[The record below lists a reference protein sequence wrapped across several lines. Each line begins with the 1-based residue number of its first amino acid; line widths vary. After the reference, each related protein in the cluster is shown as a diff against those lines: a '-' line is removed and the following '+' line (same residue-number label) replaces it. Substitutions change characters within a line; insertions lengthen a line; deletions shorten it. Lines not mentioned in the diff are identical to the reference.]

1 MSVRP
6 NGCNIAR
13 HLPRL
18 ARDTPDRPAVVTQK
32 DGVVTTFAELEKRT
46 NRYANGLRGIGMV
59 RGTRVLVMIKPGLE
73 FTSVVFALLKLGAL
87 PVMVDAG
94 MGIGNMLRCIGQV
107 APEAMIGLPQARM
120 LRLWRPGAFKSI
132 KQMVTV
138 GRRWLGGGYSLAHLH
153 DQSSDEF
160 EIPAFRP
167 MEQAAILFTSGS
179 TGPAKG
185 VVYEHGMFDAQV
197 RSLKSCYG
205 FEDGEV
211 ELATFPLFALFC
223 PALGMTCVFPDM
235 DFSRPGRVDPERIV
249 RAVGDYGPTS
259 AFGSPA
265 LWNKVSAYCLQH
277 DLKLTGLRRVL
288 IAGAPVDW
296 RLIER
301 LTRCLADTT
310 EIHTPYGATEALP
323 VASVTGGE
331 ILGDCLARTRSGAG
345 ICVGKIVPGRKVEI
359 IRIIDG
365 PIGQWS
371 KDLVLPPGQKGEIV
385 VSGEAVTKEYASL
398 PEATA
403 KAKIADGDRVWHRLG
418 DIGYFD
424 ETGRLWYCGRK
435 SHRVEASRG
444 PMFSICCEAVF
455 NEHRGVA
462 RSALVGVGRGSQR
475 RPVIVVEPVS
485 ERRPASAKRQALP
498 NELLQLG
505 REREI
510 TRNIGTVL
518 VHPSFPVD
526 VRHNAKINREELA
539 AWAERRLR

>member
-1 MSVRP
+1 MIATP
-6 NGCNIAR
+6 DGCNIAR

-18 ARDTPDRPAVVTQK
+18 ARVTPDRPAVVTQR
-32 DGVVTTFAELEKRT
+32 DGAVTTFVELERRT
-46 NRYANGLRGIGMV
+46 NRYANGLGGIGIV
-59 RGTRVLVMIKPGLE
+59 RGMRVLVMIKPGLE

-87 PVMVDAG
+87 PVLVDAG
-94 MGIGNMLRCIGQV
+94 MGIGNMLHCIARV
-107 APEAMIGLPQARM
+107 APEAMIGIPQAHL
-120 LRLWRPGAFKSI
+120 LRLCRPGAFKSV
-132 KQMVTV
+132 KQTVTV
-138 GRRWLGGGYSLAHLH
+138 GRRWLWGGHSLAHLY

-160 EIPAFRP
+160 EIPVFRP
-167 MEQAAILFTSGS
+167 TDEAAILFTSGS

-205 FEDGEV
+205 FEDGEI

-249 RAVGDYGPTS
+249 QAVRDYHPSS

-265 LWNKVSAYCLQH
+265 LWNKVSAHCLQH
-277 DLKLTGLRRVL
+277 GLKLTGLRRVL

-301 LTRCLADTT
+301 LTRCLEDTT

-323 VASVTGGE
+323 VASVTGRE
-331 ILGDCLARTRSGAG
+331 ILEDCCARTRSGAG

-359 IRIIDG
+359 IRIGDG

-371 KDLVLPPGQKGEIV
+371 ADLVLPPGQKGEIV
-385 VSGEAVTKEYASL
+385 VSGEVVTKEYASL

-403 KAKIADGDRVWHRLG
+403 KAKIANGDRIWHRLG

-435 SHRVEASRG
+435 AHRVEASRG

-455 NEHRGVA
+455 NEHRDVA
-462 RSALVGVGRGSQR
+462 RSALVGVGCGSQR
-475 RPVIVVEPVS
+475 QPVIVVEPVS
-485 ERRPASAKRQALP
+485 ERSPGSAKRQALP
-498 NELLQLG
+498 KELLQLG
-505 REREI
+505 REQEI
-510 TRNIGTVL
+510 TENIETIL

-526 VRHNAKINREELA
+526 VRHNAKIDREALA
-539 AWAERRLR
+539 VWAERRLR